1 MGVTETTRPASM
13 VQFNVRW
20 CPSTRHPHR
29 AFGEG
34 CPKMVMAYRSGPSR
48 TPPPRSSCGSRRRMS
63 AAVLAPESDNP
74 QSRRASAAAKATAF
88 SRRSASSRPSRTR
101 GKNVQ
106 SVRDSSS
113 KDFWADKRCASESA
127 AKNDSACCRISAAT
141 GVITSFDGVAS
152 TSTNEAS
159 HITAAPQTPLHMFNS
174 LGMILKGLSYDTAR
188 A

>member
-13 VQFNVRW
+13 VQFKVRW

-88 SRRSASSRPSRTR
+88 SRRSASSRPSGPEER
-101 GKNVQ
+101 
-106 SVRDSSS
+106 SSS
-113 KDFWADKRCASESA
+113 PCGIHHQKISGRTNAAHLRVRPRMTPRAAASRPPRGSSPDSMVLHQHQRTKRA
-127 AKNDSACCRISAAT
+127 ISLPHHKHHCT
-141 GVITSFDGVAS
+141 
-152 TSTNEAS
+152 
-159 HITAAPQTPLHMFNS
+159 
-174 LGMILKGLSYDTAR
+174 
-188 A
+188 